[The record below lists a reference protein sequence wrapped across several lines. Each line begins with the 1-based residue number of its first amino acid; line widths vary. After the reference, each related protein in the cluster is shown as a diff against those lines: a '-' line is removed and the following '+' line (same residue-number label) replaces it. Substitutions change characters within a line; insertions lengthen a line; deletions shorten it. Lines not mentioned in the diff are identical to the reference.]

1 MKKQI
6 RLLIEN
12 IFNDIYD
19 IDQENNLYIDI
30 DDQLKYKYH
39 PENYEALHKLV
50 RDLIEERGPDANLND
65 IDTSNITDM
74 SFLFDSCLN
83 IKDIDISDWNIINV
97 HNMEFMF
104 GGCHNFIGSHLK
116 NWDVSHVTNMSNM
129 FNTCSKFTGKSIEN
143 WDVSHVFYMSKM
155 FTQCKNLD
163 CNLNEWDVSSV
174 KNMYKMFSNCIKF
187 KGDGLEFWKLNNL
200 ERAVRM
206 FESCYN
212 LSTDL
217 SNWDIS
223 NIKSLRF
230 MFYDCKSNIL
240 PDWYNKNFF
249 ED

>member
-1 MKKQI
+1 
-6 RLLIEN
+6 
-12 IFNDIYD
+12 
-19 IDQENNLYIDI
+19 
-30 DDQLKYKYH
+30 
-39 PENYEALHKLV
+39 
-50 RDLIEERGPDANLND
+50 
-65 IDTSNITDM
+65 
-74 SFLFDSCLN
+74 
-83 IKDIDISDWNIINV
+83 
-97 HNMEFMF
+97 
-104 GGCHNFIGSHLK
+104 
-116 NWDVSHVTNMSNM
+116 
-129 FNTCSKFTGKSIEN
+129 
-143 WDVSHVFYMSKM
+143 MSKM

-163 CNLNEWDVSSV
+163 CNLNEWDVSSVKDMSEMFYSCFKFNSNLSKWDVSSV